1 MALLCVLHNT
11 IISPSPHKD
20 AYLHMTDSTTPES
33 RQDIR
38 KHSSKRPLPSSPA
51 RLSNVKP
58 RQYQFFEFVS
68 NLRFTFLTCNEKLGI
83 KNGSLT
89 NSRLLCKK

>member
-1 MALLCVLHNT
+1 MNKASSAAALWSMLVALLCLLHNT

-58 RQYQFFEFVS
+58 KQYHFFEKK
-68 NLRFTFLTCNEKLGI
+68 NLPM
-83 KNGSLT
+83 
-89 NSRLLCKK
+89 